1 MTNFELLK
9 LIILSKNKKHLIH
22 LLNKYRISEQ
32 KSKYC

>member
-32 KSKYC
+32 KS